1 MLYKETA
8 KLSESPLNAL
18 DNDLWDKLLM
28 TDKTLSERRQR
39 LVEAVEKIAGRSRE
53 EWFEDFELA
62 LELYAGVRDTL
73 AMLHTIRTMDAVHH
87 AAKYPSD
94 MTAFLHRRTA

>member
-8 KLSESPLNAL
+8 RLSENPLSAL
-18 DNDLWDKLLM
+18 DNNEWDNLLM
-28 TDKTLSERRQR
+28 TDETLGERRQR

-73 AMLHTIRTMDAVHH
+73 AMLHAIRTMDAVHF
-87 AAKYPSD
+87 AAMRPSD
-94 MTAFLHRRTA
+94 MTAFLNRHTA